1 MFWSSYF
8 KISHFSTPG
17 LRVKLSNGV
26 ETWAPRAQKSLKKRI
41 KPNQTATK
49 QVGNVFWW
57 CFDNIHSQSLAECTI
72 SCIFCTTKHIGPNRP
87 RSAPMG
93 SDLVPIGPNQSNWP
107 QFTPIDTAHLPT
119 LRNTCFVSHMQQLIS
134 DLLKIFHKVGLLA
147 FGLCWTVLV
156 AIGPG
161 FGGRGW
167 PGDERWVIV
176 CMFRVLWYVL
186 LYFSVLCCTLLYVF
200 NTVLC
205 FALLRSAVL
214 CCVLLSLCVRL
225 MLWCVGVVWCVL
237 PYVFVLCCTLPYFF
251 LRCAV
256 FCLAALWPTNN
267 RPTD

>member
-134 DLLKIFHKVGLLA
+134 DMLKIFHKVGLLA

-225 MLWCVGVVWCVL
+225 MLWCVEVVWCVL
-237 PYVFVLCCTLPYFF
+237 LYVFVLCCTLRYFF
-251 LRCAV
+251 FALRCV
-256 FCLAALWPTNN
+256 LSCCAL
-267 RPTD
+267 TD